1 MLLSRFASL
10 SPNGLTGHNASITG
24 SYYSGL
30 TNAGLG
36 AYQQSVITSTG
47 QIVIVGS
54 VSGVPHIMLFS
65 SDGILLKQES
75 LSSVAGFTGPISF
88 YSLTID
94 SSNNIYLVGSVYNSS
109 SINHG
114 YTVVWKFSISSNTLI
129 STWTRYFLDEYG
141 TSPTFIPVYYKH
153 VAYDNTTGL
162 IYLVGR
168 QPSYISDTSSLKI
181 AVISSAGLLI
191 QDTKCTSLTN
201 YEISDITGVSISS
214 SRITICGTLLV
225 KTASP
230 NPASRGIVYTFS
242 LYSGGVETWTA
253 VNSGIMVPDGNSTS
267 STAENVSFTDCKSTA
282 TIDYMVGSATLTGS
296 SKIGY
301 IISMSG
307 TTINWQKNL
316 SMMEVS
322 NSILLASE
330 GIYVYGTNAGS
341 TSTVCVFLD
350 YSGNVI
356 YTRNLAITGGGTGLT
371 AGSNLRYSIFLYMIG
386 RADVSNGMIN
396 ALPADGSILGPWTI
410 GSYTYTYTA
419 GSTTTTA
426 GSLVRNPAAI
436 VDVYSNPSYP
446 LTTVTSSFTTS
457 TDVTWVKQN
466 L

>member
-30 TNAGLG
+30 TNAGAGG

-47 QIVIVGS
+47 QMVIVGS

-75 LSSVAGFTGPISF
+75 LSFVAGPIVF
-88 YSLTID
+88 VSLTID
-94 SSNNIYLVGSVYNSS
+94 SSNNIYLIGHFFNESP
-109 SINHG
+109 INHT
-114 YTVVWKFSISSNTLI
+114 YNVVWKFSISSNTLNC
-129 STWTRYFLDEYG
+129 TWTRSFLDEWG
-141 TSPTFIPVYYKH
+141 DPSFPVPVYYNH
-153 VAYDNTTGL
+153 IAYDNTTGL

-168 QPSYISDTSSLKI
+168 QPKYISDTSSLKI
-181 AVISSAGLLI
+181 AVISSAGVRI
-191 QDTKCTSLTN
+191 QNTKCTSLTN

-225 KTASP
+225 KTAVP
-230 NPASRGIVYTFS
+230 HPASRGIVYTFS
-242 LYSGGVETWTA
+242 LYSGGILSPL
-253 VNSGIMVPDGNSTS
+253 VNSAIMVTDGNSTS
-267 STAENVSFTDCKSTA
+267 STAENVSFNDCKSTVA
-282 TIDYMVGSATLTGS
+282 IDYMVGSATLTGS
-296 SKIGY
+296 SKTGY

-307 TTINWQKNL
+307 STINWQKNL

-341 TSTVCVFLD
+341 TSTVCVLLD

-356 YTRNLAITGGGTGLT
+356 YTRNLAITGGGTGLA
-371 AGSNLRYSIFLYMIG
+371 AGSNLRYSIFLYMFG

-396 ALPADGSILGPWTI
+396 ALPADGSLLGPWTI

-426 GSLVRNPAAI
+426 GSLVRNPSAI